1 MNRVVPCTI
10 KFNNYLLIMIKKTN
24 TEKIDTYEQLVK
36 KLKSAEVSP
45 QEAWNLIE
53 KIKLKIPA
61 KTIWKLDR
69 FHQYLVLRIIAFA
82 NERENIEKDPKI
94 KKLIKTSSA
103 DDYLKAIKKFL
114 PKRVTTIR
122 ELVKTPEYQ
131 IKFKKFHKG
140 KKMDERA
147 EIKNLEKLIVDS
159 RQLPYWDVK
168 LINMIEETK
177 SRVEGRKPMN
187 FDTLPAEKV
196 LKFLR

>member
-1 MNRVVPCTI
+1 MT
-10 KFNNYLLIMIKKTN
+10 KKTN
-24 TEKIDTYEQLVK
+24 VEKIDTYEHLVE
-36 KLKSAEVSP
+36 KLKSAVVSP
-45 QEAWNLIE
+45 QQAWNLIE
-53 KIKLKIPA
+53 KVKLKIPT

-94 KKLIKTSSA
+94 KKILKTSNT
-103 DDYLKAIKKFL
+103 DDYLKAIKKYL

-131 IKFKKFHKG
+131 VKFKKFNKG

-159 RQLPYWDVK
+159 RQVPYWDVR
-168 LINMIEETK
+168 LLNMIEETK

-187 FDTLPAEKV
+187 FGTLPAGKL

>member
-1 MNRVVPCTI
+1 ME
-10 KFNNYLLIMIKKTN
+10 KKKDI
-24 TEKIDTYEQLVK
+24 EKINSYERLVE

-53 KIKLKIPA
+53 KVKLKIPT
-61 KTIWKLDR
+61 KTIWKLDK
-69 FHQYLVLRIIAFA
+69 FHQYIVLRIIAFA
-82 NERENIEKDPKI
+82 NQRENIEKDPKI
-94 KKLIKTSSA
+94 KKLIMTSNT
-103 DDYLKAIKKFL
+103 DDYLNAIKKYL
-114 PKRVTTIR
+114 PKRVATIK

-131 IKFKKFHKG
+131 VKFKKFNKG

-159 RQLPYWDVK
+159 RQVPYWDVR
-168 LINMIEETK
+168 LLNMIEEEK

-187 FDTLPAEKV
+187 FDTLPSEKL